1 MIWVIGWNVALLV
14 VAVSMFASL
23 LREFNRSMFVGIDA
37 LYTFGGLM
45 IPGAFAFL
53 NLILLFIFY
62 PTYFWL
68 SFLPLLIPLTI
79 FLVLQVNNYR
89 DGREYD
95 KFVRFGETF
104 VHDARRHGVHLFERD
119 VRVRIMNKKK
129 MEYLLNVYGGEQEE
143 KLKPLLKKYEE
154 MAQAE
159 FTDYKIRIYADK
171 QREPRQEAK
180 TA

>member
-1 MIWVIGWNVALLV
+1 
-14 VAVSMFASL
+14 MFGSL
-23 LREFNRSMFVGIDA
+23 MKEFNRSMFVGVDA

-53 NLILLFIFY
+53 NLVLLAIFY
-62 PTYFWL
+62 PEYFWL

-79 FLVLQVNNYR
+79 FLTLQVKNFR

-95 KFVRFGETF
+95 KFERFGETF
-104 VHDARRHGVHLFERD
+104 VHDARRFGVHLFEKD
-119 VRVRIMNKKK
+119 VRVQMKNNKK
-129 MEYLLNVYGGEQEE
+129 MDYVLNVYGEEQEE

-159 FTDYKIRIYADK
+159 FTDYKIRVFADK
-171 QREPRQEAK
+171 KKEPRPQTE